1 MEEKIKFN
9 VLIVDD
15 RPENLLTLESLLEN
29 PELNIIKANSGN
41 EALSLMLKYSFALVL
56 LDVQMPVMD
65 GFEVAELMRGSERT
79 KDIPIIFITAIST
92 DRKYIFKGYEKGAI
106 DYLYKPLDVELL
118 KNKINAYIDF
128 FKHKYFLQQTT
139 NKLKKTVEELNKA
152 KEIAEQATKAKSSFL
167 ANMSHEIRTPL
178 NGIIGMAELI
188 LMDDLPTIQ
197 RERVKDLKLSGESL
211 LEIINEILDISKIEA
226 EKIELEKIEF
236 SLREVLKKVI
246 QLLSIKANAKN
257 LDVILDI
264 TPDMPDVVIGDP
276 LRIRQILINLLG
288 NAIKFT
294 KQGEVGIYVD
304 SKPLREN
311 QVEIMF
317 SVKDT
322 GIGIDEEKK
331 EHLFQSF
338 TQAESST
345 TRNYGGTGLGLT
357 ISKKLVEMMGG
368 NLSVESKLNMGSNF
382 YFSLVFEKGLD
393 KKEKW
398 DFKNKA
404 PLKNISALIAY
415 KNKNAYKSL
424 IQLLNYWDIKSDFAN
439 DVDEIVFKINQ
450 SDKENSPYNLFII
463 DTSLYDSIDIIIK
476 EVNKIPK
483 QFFSKIILLFN
494 NFSAVNF
501 NKISNAGFIN
511 NLLKPVFQCELKQ
524 KISEIFNLEE
534 NNYIDKKAYKE
545 ETEKKT
551 NKPLSILLVED
562 QIINR
567 KIVLGFLKKK
577 QWNIQ
582 TAENGLEAVNIVKE
596 NNFDIIL
603 MDIQMPKMDGFEA
616 TERIR
621 EYEKE
626 KNTHTPII
634 AMTAYA
640 MKGDREKCLSKG
652 MDYYITKP
660 IVSKEL
666 IKTIEKFTS

>member
-106 DYLYKPLDVELL
+106 DYLYKPLDIELL

-398 DFKNKA
+398 DFKNKV

-424 IQLLNYWDIKSDFAN
+424 IQLLNYWDIKSDFAS